1 MYRLTFILFSLFVC
15 ITEASYLS
23 CTDAMG
29 LAENRA
35 EQDEQPMGRALS
47 EGRAW
52 AQVLQAARRP
62 DRQQEQGA
70 LRTPR

>member
-1 MYRLTFILFSLFVC
+1 MRLNCYSKMYRLTFILFSLFVC

-47 EGRAW
+47 EG
-52 AQVLQAARRP
+52 LP
-62 DRQQEQGA
+62 DSR
-70 LRTPR
+70 